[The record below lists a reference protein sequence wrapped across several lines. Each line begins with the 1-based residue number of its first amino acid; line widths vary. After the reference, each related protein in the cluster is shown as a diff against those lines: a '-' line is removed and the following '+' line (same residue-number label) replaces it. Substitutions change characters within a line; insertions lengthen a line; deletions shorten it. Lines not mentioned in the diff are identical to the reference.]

1 MGRRDIYCL
10 RRNQKTFKW
19 SPENGDNIKFW
30 RYIKHYR
37 GENIFCWWF
46 LINQDNINII
56 GLKIISLMVKGKSIN
71 TAPQV
76 SGHLWH
82 KRTQRHQHQG
92 KQSQRQQQGGLH
104 LLYPCRHSCGGQMV
118 TSWILNTSPVP
129 ILCSTLRSEV
139 FGMTSRGQLVL
150 YKDGRKR
157 GSR

>member
-10 RRNQKTFKW
+10 RGNQKTFKW

-37 GENIFCWWF
+37 RENIFCWWF

-56 GLKIISLMVKGKSIN
+56 GLKIISLTVKGKSIN
-71 TAPQV
+71 TVPQV
-76 SGHLWH
+76 SGHLWP

-92 KQSQRQQQGGLH
+92 KQSQRQQQGRPTHPTPLPSFVRRTDSHVLDLKHKLRPNPLFHFKKQGI
-104 LLYPCRHSCGGQMV
+104 RHDLSRA
-118 TSWILNTSPVP
+118 TDS
-129 ILCSTLRSEV
+129 LR
-139 FGMTSRGQLVL
+139 G
-150 YKDGRKR
+150 GRKR